1 MGLRNWIVY
10 LLVVAGLLVLVAGC
24 GPVEPTTMS
33 ASSTAQPTSSATN
46 TAALSPEASATP
58 DATDTEIPPPTS
70 TPTVAPTSVPAA
82 SLAPTEPTL
91 PAPTQTA
98 APTPT
103 DTPVP
108 SATVPPSPPAIVL
121 EPVLGGFERP
131 VYVTHAG
138 NSAQLFVVE
147 KVGRIRLVENGQL
160 LATPVLDITDRV
172 GSGGSEQGLLS
183 VAFPADYPTRLA
195 FYVNYT
201 DRNGHTVVA
210 RYRGREGD
218 PHLADPGSEQVLLR
232 IEQPAA
238 NHNGGQ
244 LQFGADGYLYVGMG
258 DGGQAGDPWGNAQNP
273 GVLLGK
279 LLRLRVTDTETYM
292 VPSDNPFVGQSTYR
306 PEIWALGLR
315 NPWRFSFDR
324 ATGDLYV
331 ADVGQNRY
339 EEVNWQPAG
348 SAGGENYGWDV
359 MEGRHCY
366 EPSTGCE
373 PTGLVQPIAEYDHN
387 LGCSV
392 TGGYVYRGSQ
402 IPQLE
407 GVYIYGDFCT
417 GNIWGVW
424 RQPSGGWTGA
434 LVAQPGLS
442 ISSFGEDAVGELYA
456 LGYND
461 GTLYHLV
468 ARP

>member
-1 MGLRNWIVY
+1 
-10 LLVVAGLLVLVAGC
+10 
-24 GPVEPTTMS
+24 
-33 ASSTAQPTSSATN
+33 
-46 TAALSPEASATP
+46 
-58 DATDTEIPPPTS
+58 
-70 TPTVAPTSVPAA
+70 
-82 SLAPTEPTL
+82 
-91 PAPTQTA
+91 
-98 APTPT
+98 
-103 DTPVP
+103 
-108 SATVPPSPPAIVL
+108 
-121 EPVLGGFERP
+121 VLGGFEDP
-131 VYVTHAG
+131 IYLTHAG
-138 NSAQLFVVE
+138 NPAQLFVVE
-147 KVGRIRLVENGQL
+147 KVGRIRLVENGNLQ
-160 LATPVLDITDRV
+160 AAPFLDITDRV

-183 VAFPADYPTRLA
+183 VAFPPDYPARLV

-201 DRNGHTVVA
+201 GRSGHTVVA
-210 RYRGREGD
+210 RYRGQAGD
-218 PHLADPGSEQVLLR
+218 LRLADPGSEQVLLR

-244 LQFGADGYLYVGMG
+244 LQFGPDGYLYVGMG

-279 LLRLRVTDTETYM
+279 LLRLQVTDVETYA
-292 VPSDNPFVGQSTYR
+292 VPPDNPFVGQPTYR

-324 ATGDLYV
+324 ATGDLYI

-339 EEVNWQPAG
+339 EEVNWQPA
-348 SAGGENYGWDV
+348 SSTGGENYGWDV

-366 EPSTGCE
+366 EPNTGCD
-373 PTGLVQPIAEYDHN
+373 PTGLAQAIAEYDHS

-402 IPQLE
+402 VPQLE
-407 GVYIYGDFCT
+407 GIYVYGDFCT

-434 LVAQPGLS
+434 LLAQTGLS
-442 ISSFGEDAVGELYA
+442 ISSFGEDATGEVYA